1 MPTPGHSSNTRT
13 DLLNALVAL
22 EGLTRESILAAS
34 DAEQPFAAG
43 AEPER
48 CCEACCLKRGRTPC
62 GCGTQSARYDRNQKV
77 EFPLARI
84 ADWVN

>member
-48 CCEACCLKRGRTPC
+48 CCEACCLKGAELRAGVGRSPLVTIVIRR
-62 GCGTQSARYDRNQKV
+62 SN
-77 EFPLARI
+77 FPWLALLTG
-84 ADWVN
+84 